1 MNLIRK
7 CFFTLVILGIFYEGF
22 SQGETGILKL
32 SVTDAQNY
40 ALLNNRT
47 IQSAKIDIE
56 LAKKKIWETTAMG
69 LPQFNVT
76 ADYSHNFVVP
86 QVSFGSYLDPEALP
100 VGVPLTKEDID
111 NAYKTSPPVSLG
123 VKNNMTFDFT
133 LSQLIFS
140 GEYLVGLQ
148 ASKVY
153 KEISEKNYLKTEIQ
167 IKESVANSYY
177 TVLVLSENLK
187 VLNESLRVI
196 DQTYSEMI
204 KLNEQGFNEQTDVD
218 QLKISMS
225 NIQTVINSLKGQKDV
240 SVKLLKLQLGIE
252 FTQSIELSD
261 NLSGL
266 VDSKNLRDLVSTDF
280 NVENSIDYQI
290 MSTNEKISEL
300 NLKRQKTM
308 FLPTISAFYR
318 HEEQT
323 NAPSFNF
330 ALKDLIGATV
340 SIPIFSSGQRL
351 SQLHQAK
358 FNLDKTRLGLED
370 VAQGLILDYEK
381 ARSDYQTSLS
391 NYKSNKE
398 SMELSKRV
406 YNRTAIKYREG
417 VSTSFELTQIQNQY
431 LTSESNYYNSILSLL
446 NAKAKLDRILNKYE
460 QDNKN

>member
-7 CFFTLVILGIFYEGF
+7 CFFVLVILGVFYDAFGQEK
-22 SQGETGILKL
+22 SEILKL
-32 SVTDAQNY
+32 SVIDAQNY
-40 ALLNNRT
+40 ALQNNRT

-56 LAKKKIWETTAMG
+56 LAKKKVWETTAMG

-76 ADYSHNFVVP
+76 ANYSHNFVVP
-86 QVSFGSYLDPEALP
+86 QVSFGSYLDTELLP
-100 VGVPLTKEDID
+100 IGVPLTKEDFD

-148 ASKVY
+148 AAKVF
-153 KEISEKNYLKTEIQ
+153 KEISEKSYVKTEIQ
-167 IKESVANSYY
+167 TKESVANSYY
-177 TVLVLSENLK
+177 IVLVLGENLN
-187 VLNESLRVI
+187 VLNESLKI
-196 DQTYSEMI
+196 IEQTYEEMV
-204 KLNEQGFNEQTDVD
+204 KMNEQGFNEQTDVD

-225 NIQTVINSLKGQKDV
+225 NVQTVINSLEGQKDV
-240 SVKLLKLQLGIE
+240 SVKLLKLQLGID
-252 FTQSIELSD
+252 FSQSIVLTD
-261 NLSGL
+261 NLPGIIEQG
-266 VDSKNLRDLVSTDF
+266 NLTHISSIDF

-290 MSTNEKISEL
+290 MSTTEKVSVL
-300 NLKRQKTM
+300 NLKRQKTK

-340 SIPIFSSGQRL
+340 TIPIFSSGQRL
-351 SQLHQAK
+351 SQLQQAK
-358 FNLDKTRLGLED
+358 FDLEKTRLSFED
-370 VAQGLILDYEK
+370 VTQSLILEYEK
-381 ARSDYQTSLS
+381 ASTDYQTLLS
-391 NYKSNKE
+391 NYRSNKE
-398 SMELSKRV
+398 SMALSKRI
-406 YNRTAIKYREG
+406 YDKTIIKYHEG

-460 QDNKN
+460 EVQ